1 MAIDDKRAAKRI
13 SYLCEV
19 ECEGAGL
26 SRLATRINDL
36 SLTGAFIDSM
46 TCFAPRTTLRLRFHI
61 KDVLIETTADV
72 RYTMPRMGMGVQFR
86 DLTEEQQA
94 AIESLIEGKPIPTR
108 LPSTPEKS
116 SSSSVDVLSG
126 NFAVVSLCDVIQ
138 IIENNKLSGVLSLT
152 SPSTGGEV
160 QFNDGIIVGASC
172 GSVSGLEALKCCL
185 DITEGTFEFMR
196 SLEHFS
202 PAFQS
207 ADNKSLM
214 IDLLRTKED
223 APSLT

>member
-1 MAIDDKRAAKRI
+1 MATDDKRAAKRI

-19 ECEGAGL
+19 ECVGAGL

-72 RYTMPRMGMGVQFR
+72 RYTMPKMGMGVQFR
-86 DLTEEQQA
+86 DLTADQKA
-94 AIESLIEGKPIPTR
+94 AIESLIEGKP
-108 LPSTPEKS
+108 LPARSPSRSEKS
-116 SSSSVDVLSG
+116 SADSPDVLSG

-138 IIENNKLSGVLSLT
+138 IIENNKLSGVLSLI
-152 SPSTGGEV
+152 SPSTRGEV
-160 QFNDGIIVGASC
+160 QFNDGIIVGANC
-172 GSVSGLEALKCCL
+172 GSVTGLEALKCCL

-202 PAFQS
+202 PAIQ
-207 ADNKSLM
+207 APDNKSLM
-214 IDLLRTKED
+214 VDLLRTKQETP
-223 APSLT
+223 ALT